1 MRFGMTIMAVFGS
14 LAIVGASTGPAYAA
28 STSTTPNGND
38 ISFPQCRKPLP
49 AAHAFG
55 IVGVN
60 DGRADTTNPCL
71 TSEMTWARHSS
82 GTTRQPKVSLY
93 VNTGEPGKRKV
104 ADWPANN
111 HDPIS
116 GKTVTDPY
124 GKCAGKKDD
133 RACAWQFGRN
143 MAELDARI
151 RGISKPGRYRWWLDV
166 ETITSWDA
174 STWNNRADLEG
185 MVSYFH
191 RIGATVG
198 IYSTTFQL
206 HKILKIIPSTSVL
219 YRLADWIPGA
229 RTLAQAQANCRSAP
243 LTGRGVVTLTQWE
256 KSKIDHDFSCKR

>member
-1 MRFGMTIMAVFGS
+1 MRFGMTVMALFGS
-14 LAIVGASTGPAYAA
+14 LAIVGASTVPAYA
-28 STSTTPNGND
+28 TSISAKPNGND
-38 ISFPQCRKPLP
+38 VSFPQCRKTLP

-82 GTTRQPKVSLY
+82 GPTRQPRVSLY
-93 VNTGEPGKRKV
+93 VNTGEPGNHKV

-116 GKTVTDPY
+116 GAVVRDPY
-124 GKCAGKKDD
+124 GKCAGKDD
-133 RACAWQFGRN
+133 RACSWQFGRN
-143 MAELDARI
+143 MAELDVRI
-151 RGISKPGRYRWWLDV
+151 RGISRPGRYRWWLDV
-166 ETITSWDA
+166 ETITTWDA

-191 RIGATVG
+191 RIGATAG

-206 HKILKIIPSTSVL
+206 HKILKIIPSTSAL

-229 RTLAQAQANCRSAP
+229 KTLAQAQANCRLAP
-243 LTGRGVVTLTQWE
+243 LTGRGTVTLTQWE

>member
-1 MRFGMTIMAVFGS
+1 MRFGMTVMAVFGS
-14 LAIVGASTGPAYAA
+14 LAIAGASTVPAYAA
-28 STSTTPNGND
+28 STSTKPNGND
-38 ISFPQCRKPLP
+38 VSFPQCRKTLP

-82 GTTRQPKVSLY
+82 GPTRQPKVSLY
-93 VNTGEPGKRKV
+93 VNTGEPGKHKV
-104 ADWPANN
+104 ADWPRNN

-116 GKTVTDPY
+116 GTAVRDPY
-124 GKCAGKKDD
+124 GKCAGKDD

-166 ETITSWDA
+166 ETITTWDA

-191 RIGATVG
+191 RIGAAVG